1 MAMSPVAR
9 VRANDIATLI
19 CPQRP
24 EGEPPE
30 LGRSL
35 ASARTLAT
43 ASSAKIP
50 RKQVTKVIAA
60 VDIGTDLRMR
70 IRIHDGS
77 YLGGLVAFLEERD
90 YVAEQVGPNTI
101 EASRLSSVRHD
112 LVRLELELHL
122 RVWLV
127 DHPGARAEL
136 LD

>member
-1 MAMSPVAR
+1 
-9 VRANDIATLI
+9 
-19 CPQRP
+19 
-24 EGEPPE
+24 
-30 LGRSL
+30 
-35 ASARTLAT
+35 
-43 ASSAKIP
+43 
-50 RKQVTKVIAA
+50 
-60 VDIGTDLRMR
+60 MR

-127 DHPGARAEL
+127 GHPDARAEL
-136 LD
+136 VD